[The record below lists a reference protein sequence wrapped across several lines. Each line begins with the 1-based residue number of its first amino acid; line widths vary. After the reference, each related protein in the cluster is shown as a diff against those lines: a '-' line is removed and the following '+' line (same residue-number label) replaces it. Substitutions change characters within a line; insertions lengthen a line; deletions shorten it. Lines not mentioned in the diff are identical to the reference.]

1 MGWSG
6 VGWGGV
12 GWGGVGWGGVG
23 WGGVGWGGLGWD
35 EDAPSDIIDF
45 LAADQTSHII
55 NKSSALMMI
64 FTCDLCID
72 ASPEVK

>member
-1 MGWSG
+1 M
-6 VGWGGV
+6 
-12 GWGGVGWGGVG
+12 
-23 WGGVGWGGLGWD
+23 GWGGLGWD